1 GKSCSTFDLVAIG
14 FDHVG
19 ILHGH
24 CFSKL
29 WRNWRNHLL
38 LFHGHTWFSFPFP
51 GLRLAKHSRQLFLFF
66 FFFSVLIDFF
76 YKHIGTAKSL
86 LKNRPSTPK
95 QFRLG
100 RGRGSITKRPRL
112 CQKADI

>member
-1 GKSCSTFDLVAIG
+1 MLVFCMG
-14 FDHVG
+14 SVFQ
-19 ILHGH
+19 
-24 CFSKL
+24 L
-29 WRNWRNHLL
+29 WRHWRNHLL

-51 GLRLAKHSRQLFLFF
+51 GTTASETLEATLFF
-66 FFFSVLIDFF
+66 PLLINFF
-76 YKHIGTAKSL
+76 YKHIGTAKPL

-100 RGRGSITKRPRL
+100 SGQYYEEPRL